1 MGAKVR
7 FMGEEGMQKWFVIYH
22 HIWGFFFLVCTLDLL
37 EVETCLLPDKGN
49 KMKTIMFH
57 PHLAAT
63 MYCSY
68 T

>member
-22 HIWGFFFLVCTLDLL
+22 HIWGFFSWCVYFKIYLRHVYFT
-37 EVETCLLPDKGN
+37 TYKGN
-49 KMKTIMFH
+49 RMKTIIFH

-63 MYCSY
+63 MYCS
-68 T
+68 

>member
-37 EVETCLLPDKGN
+37 ETCLLHYIQGEKNENNYFPS
-49 KMKTIMFH
+49 TSSCH
-57 PHLAAT
+57 YVL
-63 MYCSY
+63 
-68 T
+68 